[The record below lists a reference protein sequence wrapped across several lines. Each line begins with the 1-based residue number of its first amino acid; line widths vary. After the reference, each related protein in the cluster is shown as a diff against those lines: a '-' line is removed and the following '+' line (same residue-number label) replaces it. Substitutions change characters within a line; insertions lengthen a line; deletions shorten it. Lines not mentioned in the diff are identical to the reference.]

1 MAAARVSCHPRRVK
15 PLIACAIMLCT
26 TLPLH
31 AETYKW
37 VDDKGV
43 TNYSSSPPAT
53 KKGASV
59 AVIEDRISIVPTD
72 PNFEKSAEA
81 LRKREA
87 RRSEQT
93 DADYARRQ
101 ALPPTKPVSYD
112 IYDECPYGAD
122 CSGHGYY
129 PGYGYAAGF
138 YPRYRRGRP
147 HPSHPIAND
156 PNFNNGHGKPAR
168 TVPSPLRV
176 SLPPR

>member
-26 TLPLH
+26 ALPLH

-101 ALPPTKPVSYD
+101 ALPPTKPVTYD

-122 CSGHGYY
+122 CSGYGYY
-129 PGYGYAAGF
+129 PGYGYYAG
-138 YPRYRRGRP
+138 YRPVRRPRH
-147 HPSHPIAND
+147 HPSHPIAHD

-168 TVPSPLRV
+168 TIRSPLRT
-176 SLPPR
+176 SMPLR